1 MSLIF
6 SNIPLDLTASGA
18 VFEVA
23 IPFNNTTLA
32 AYNEQARATTL
43 DLGRGSTDAPTA
55 AQKFGAQLLWKQGA
69 LAAIVLALDDVLD
82 LRTFGI
88 FLTKGEDFYTLSGV
102 CVHRTSPVGEQANSD
117 KYGQI
122 GIFEVGAVVEVNCS
136 QETPDEAPEYYQL
149 DAVLGWQQI
158 NVWDIPALLT
168 AV

>member
-6 SNIPLDLTASGA
+6 SNKPLDLTVSGA

-32 AYNEQARATTL
+32 VYNEQARAATL

-55 AQKFGAQLLWKQGA
+55 AQKFGAQLFWKQGA
-69 LAAIVLALDDVLD
+69 LPAIVLAPDDVLD

-88 FLTKGEDFYTLSGV
+88 FLTKGEDFYTISGA
-102 CVHRTSPVGEQANSD
+102 CLHKSYPVGEQAQSD

-122 GIFEVGAVVEVNCS
+122 GIFETGAILELNCS
-136 QETPDEAPEYYQL
+136 QETPDHAPEYWKL
-149 DAVLGWQQI
+149 DALLGWQQI
-158 NVWDIPALLT
+158 NIWDIPALLA